1 MTKAK
6 SLEKCI
12 YTTKQLLEKYPDDIG
27 LQINLDSMLKQQ
39 AELTEEWPE
48 TPSIDMA
55 VAMIHELDIKLDQ
68 VLKELK
74 ELRKTK

>member
-1 MTKAK
+1 M
-6 SLEKCI
+6 EHH
-12 YTTKQLLEKYPDDIG
+12 
-27 LQINLDSMLKQQ
+27 IN
-39 AELTEEWPE
+39 EEWPE